1 MPGMIAKAK
10 LHDRD
15 AATAVAD
22 SIVQESEAQ
31 PPAPGVTCLEVEGIN
46 EEEAAQEAT
55 LLFN

>member
-1 MPGMIAKAK
+1 MIAKAK
-10 LHDRD
+10 LHDCG

-46 EEEAAQEAT
+46 EEEAAEEAT